1 MDVVGDDAQL
11 EQERAVD
18 VFRAP
23 LYEVAP
29 RAEHL
34 RALHRAR
41 QLFVLFLVR
50 RLDGLVG
57 IVLQAIVAALHVDDL
72 PVRCLHVE
80 RHSRFLLWRDAVQLF
95 LDLHRL
101 RPIRVHVVP
110 DVLHE
115 RPILFCHVL
124 IDERTKPLL
133 VDAEAGHETLD
144 VVFRAEVQCHRQD
157 VFFRQLALALDFF
170 KGELFLFPF
179 AHLLVRVGAADLAQI
194 RDRFLEPFRLARDC
208 LLVNAVDVL
217 VRRLAE
223 RPQDFFRLHRDSEVL
238 LPLPRDLRA
247 QLRLA
252 EPIVIAEPALV
263 GVDLVLRDVH
273 VGHVALV
280 RHDFV
285 QDFRQVFSGNRLH
298 LEFVAS
304 DGVEHRERI
313 DGSVEFRFRQRLPPT
328 EVFARRGNLLEDVRR
343 RRLLVRVEGRFHV
356 RKDFLEGLRFFRA
369 HDFPRLVLDLPRR
382 RLLRVRF
389 RHAQEE
395 RKVTVP
401 IAFVAR
407 QFDRPRRELFLHALQ
422 LLLHFVAQFFRRLRE
437 LCGHRLLFLCAHRH
451 VPALRLDHLPDAPRR
466 FLLLLA
472 VFPNVDRVR
481 ELHLLDALR
490 RDPAVRLEPP
500 DICLEHGL
508 LVLLVLLRGRLYVLQ
523 CRLDVRLRRRL
534 HHALDGRIVRRTPT
548 RREAQLVDCLHEALH
563 GLALLLRLDIHI
575 LRQRRQLVLD
585 GHHRALRLRRDFLHE
600 PHLLRERRRDE
611 PLELRMILARLHRL
625 DGGFLRQIRLDEL
638 FVELLRVRVHVL
650 FERRLHPAVLHG
662 RKAARHI
669 FFLESFLAERV
680 HVLEAE
686 LLHDVLVARQI
697 ERPLRE
703 HDRILFE
710 LFLIARTLA
719 LHARVELLLLLRREV
734 LHDDVLQLVLRV
746 ILRFLAP
753 ALVRVALVL

>member
-1 MDVVGDDAQL
+1 M
-11 EQERAVD
+11 
-18 VFRAP
+18 
-23 LYEVAP
+23 
-29 RAEHL
+29 
-34 RALHRAR
+34 
-41 QLFVLFLVR
+41 
-50 RLDGLVG
+50 
-57 IVLQAIVAALHVDDL
+57 
-72 PVRCLHVE
+72 
-80 RHSRFLLWRDAVQLF
+80 
-95 LDLHRL
+95 
-101 RPIRVHVVP
+101 
-110 DVLHE
+110 
-115 RPILFCHVL
+115 
-124 IDERTKPLL
+124 
-133 VDAEAGHETLD
+133 
-144 VVFRAEVQCHRQD
+144 
-157 VFFRQLALALDFF
+157 
-170 KGELFLFPF
+170 
-179 AHLLVRVGAADLAQI
+179 
-194 RDRFLEPFRLARDC
+194 
-208 LLVNAVDVL
+208 
-217 VRRLAE
+217 
-223 RPQDFFRLHRDSEVL
+223 
-238 LPLPRDLRA
+238 
-247 QLRLA
+247 
-252 EPIVIAEPALV
+252 
-263 GVDLVLRDVH
+263 
-273 VGHVALV
+273 
-280 RHDFV
+280 
-285 QDFRQVFSGNRLH
+285 
-298 LEFVAS
+298 
-304 DGVEHRERI
+304 
-313 DGSVEFRFRQRLPPT
+313 
-328 EVFARRGNLLEDVRR
+328 
-343 RRLLVRVEGRFHV
+343 
-356 RKDFLEGLRFFRA
+356 
-369 HDFPRLVLDLPRR
+369 
-382 RLLRVRF
+382 
-389 RHAQEE
+389 
-395 RKVTVP
+395 TVP

-422 LLLHFVAQFFRRLRE
+422 LLLHVVAHLFSRFRQIRRHRFLL
-437 LCGHRLLFLCAHRH
+437 LCTECH
-451 VPALRLDHLPDAPRR
+451 VPLLRLDHLPDAPRR

-585 GHHRALRLRRDFLHE
+585 GHHRALRLRRAFLHE

-650 FERRLHPAVLHG
+650 FERRLHPAVLRG